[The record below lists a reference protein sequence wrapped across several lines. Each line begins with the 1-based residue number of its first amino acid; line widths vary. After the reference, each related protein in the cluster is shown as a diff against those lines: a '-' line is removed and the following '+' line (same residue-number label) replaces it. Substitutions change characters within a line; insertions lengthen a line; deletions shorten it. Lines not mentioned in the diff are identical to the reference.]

1 MFKKLVLSIFFIILT
16 VSSVYALDVCNKT
29 YMSKING
36 QYYILDFK
44 SLPFSPGFN
53 GNVYIYMYDTLVD
66 IVEFH
71 QNVGDPIV
79 NMGDYGVFYQSP
91 SDVLTFIPPPF
102 IVFNRF

>member
-1 MFKKLVLSIFFIILT
+1 MFKKLILSIFFIILIST
-16 VSSVYALDVCNKT
+16 SVYALDVCDKT
-29 YMSKING
+29 YTSQING

-44 SLPFSPGFN
+44 SLPYGPGLN
-53 GNVYIYMYDTLVD
+53 GDVHIYIYDTLVD
-66 IVEFH
+66 IIDYH

>member
-1 MFKKLVLSIFFIILT
+1 MTI
-16 VSSVYALDVCNKT
+16 SSVYALDVCDKS
-29 YMSKING
+29 YISQING
-36 QYYILDFK
+36 QYCILKF
-44 SLPFSPGFN
+44 LQTPVGPGLN
-53 GNVYIYMYDTLVD
+53 GDVHIYMYDTLVD